1 MHPIIFSIRV
11 LLLGLGKC
19 SMDLSLDMDK
29 LLQLRRDYLEQ
40 VVRRQQQG
48 QLKEVGMLEKYLF
61 TFKNICSHSKIFAYI
76 KNICLVTLLR
86 KLLNLQKYFKA
97 LKNICI

>member
-1 MHPIIFSIRV
+1 M

-40 VVRRQQQG
+40 VVRRQQQQG

-61 TFKNICSHSKIFAYI
+61 TFKNICSHSKIFAHI
-76 KNICLVTLLR
+76 KNICLFNLLR

>member
-48 QLKEVGMLEKYLF
+48 QLKEVGLLEKYLF
-61 TFKNICSHSKIFAYI
+61 TFKNIF
-76 KNICLVTLLR
+76 
-86 KLLNLQKYFKA
+86 LQ
-97 LKNICI
+97 

>member
-1 MHPIIFSIRV
+1 
-11 LLLGLGKC
+11 
-19 SMDLSLDMDK
+19 MDLSLDMDK

-61 TFKNICSHSKIFAYI
+61 TFKNICSH
-76 KNICLVTLLR
+76 
-86 KLLNLQKYFKA
+86 
-97 LKNICI
+97 

>member
-48 QLKEVGMLEKYLF
+48 QLKEVGLLEKYLF
-61 TFKNICSHSKIFAYI
+61 TFKNIFSH
-76 KNICLVTLLR
+76 
-86 KLLNLQKYFKA
+86 
-97 LKNICI
+97 

>member
-1 MHPIIFSIRV
+1 M

-48 QLKEVGMLEKYLF
+48 QLKEVGMLEKYLC
-61 TFKNICSHSKIFAYI
+61 TFKNIKKIAKSTKIF
-76 KNICLVTLLR
+76 
-86 KLLNLQKYFKA
+86 
-97 LKNICI
+97 

>member
-1 MHPIIFSIRV
+1 M

-40 VVRRQQQG
+40 VVRRQQQQG
-48 QLKEVGMLEKYLF
+48 QLKEVGK
-61 TFKNICSHSKIFAYI
+61 
-76 KNICLVTLLR
+76 
-86 KLLNLQKYFKA
+86 
-97 LKNICI
+97 